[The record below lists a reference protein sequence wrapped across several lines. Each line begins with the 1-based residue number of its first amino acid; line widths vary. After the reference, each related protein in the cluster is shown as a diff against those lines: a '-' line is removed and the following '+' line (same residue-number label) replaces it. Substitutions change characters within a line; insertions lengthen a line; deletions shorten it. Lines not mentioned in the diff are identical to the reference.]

1 MSATFTWPVRV
12 YYEDTDAG
20 GVVYHAQYLKFMERA
35 RTEWLRELDFDQTR
49 LAEEQQLMFVAHEV
63 NIKFAKPAR
72 LNDLLEVVTSVES
85 LKRVSL
91 VFAQTIMRDDEVIS
105 RASVG
110 IACVKVQTLK
120 PAELP
125 VSLSYLLIILNN
137 LS

>member
-1 MSATFTWPVRV
+1 MRV

-35 RTEWLRELDFDQTR
+35 RTEWLRELGFDQTR
-49 LAEEQQLMFVAHEV
+49 LVEEQQLMFVAHEV

-72 LNDLLEVVTSVES
+72 LNDLLDITASVDS
-85 LKRVSL
+85 LKRASL
-91 VFAQTIMRDDEVIS
+91 VFAQTILRGDEIIS
-105 RASVG
+105 RASVS

-120 PAELP
+120 PTELP
-125 VSLSYLLIILNN
+125 ASLRNLLIILNN

>member
-35 RTEWLRELDFDQTR
+35 RTEWLRELGFDQTR
-49 LAEEQQLMFVAHEV
+49 LAEELQLMFVAHEV
-63 NIKFAKPAR
+63 NIKFARPAR
-72 LNDLLEVVTSVES
+72 LNDLLQVSASVES

-91 VFAQTIMRDDEVIS
+91 VFAQTIMRDEEIIS
-105 RASVG
+105 RASVS
-110 IACVKVQTLK
+110 IACVNVQTLK
-120 PAELP
+120 PAMLP
-125 VSLSYLLIILNN
+125 EALSKLLIILNN

>member
-1 MSATFTWPVRV
+1 MPTTFTWPVRV

-35 RTEWLRELDFDQTR
+35 RTEWLRELGFDQTR

-72 LNDLLEVVTSVES
+72 LNDLLEVTASVES

-91 VFAQTIMRDDEVIS
+91 VFAQTISRDDEIIS
-105 RASVG
+105 RASVS
-110 IACVKVQTLK
+110 IACVNVQTLK
-120 PAELP
+120 PAALP
-125 VSLSYLLIILNN
+125 ASLSKLLILLNN
-137 LS
+137 L